1 MPSGGLR
8 GKNRG
13 VSLAIRPK
21 RSTEQLAEEHM
32 MPAGRRYLT
41 TTPSKRR
48 RRLGLILGTGF
59 VVLAVI
65 ASLTVFDAWRGVGA
79 AILSRT
85 GLSEAR
91 TTVLL
96 DESFDGPAL
105 DTSVW
110 NTCHWWGDEGC
121 TISSNDELE
130 WYRSEQVSVSGGAL
144 RLTADRIPTRGSDGR
159 DYEYRSGMVT
169 TGPTDSDNSEAKVS
183 WTYGTVE
190 AHLRVPEG
198 RGLWPALWML
208 PADRE
213 SRPEIDIMEVIGQD
227 PGQNIMHFHP
237 RDRSEESPSSRYR
250 LPGGKTLAEGW
261 HTLRLDWQPR
271 RLTFFVDDK
280 EVWQVTGKQVPDEPM
295 YLVINLA
302 VGGVYPGPPDET
314 TRFPATFEIDRVR
327 ITTAA

>member
-8 GKNRG
+8 GKNRRG
-13 VSLAIRPK
+13 SLAIRPK
-21 RSTEQLAEEHM
+21 RSTEQMAEEHM
-32 MPAGRRYLT
+32 MPTGRRYLT

-48 RRLGLILGTGF
+48 RRLGLILGTGI

-79 AILSRT
+79 AIRSRT

-96 DESFDGPAL
+96 DESFDDHAL
-105 DTSVW
+105 DTNVW

-130 WYRSEQVSVSGGAL
+130 WYRPEQVSVSGGAL

-159 DYEYRSGMVT
+159 DYDYRSGMVT
-169 TGPTDSDNSEAKVS
+169 TGPPDSDGSEAKVS

-190 AHLRVPEG
+190 ARLRVPEG

-208 PADRE
+208 PADQE

-237 RDRSEESPSSRYR
+237 GDRSEESPSSRYR

-280 EVWQVTGKQVPDEPM
+280 EVWRVNGEQVPDEPM

-302 VGGVYPGPPDET
+302 VGGVYPGSPDET